1 MLDVKN
7 NFRGMYRDLK
17 CRACNKKDETQEHIL
32 SECQTIHKDN
42 DTKVTKESL
51 FSKEVKELKVT
62 ANKVTKIMDIL
73 CKD

>member
-7 NFRGMYRDLK
+7 NFRGMYRDLN
-17 CRACNKKDETQEHIL
+17 CRACKVKDETQEHIL
-32 SECQTIHKDN
+32 SECLIIHTDN
-42 DTKVTKESL
+42 ETKVTKENL
-51 FSKEVKELKVT
+51 FSKELKELRVT